1 MGASYLYTIEFHK
14 HSTLHP
20 PVSVIIKHW
29 KRWRLIKG
37 LFHYRFLEV
46 LVVARGTYVVCLMVG
61 ESPGPQRADHIWGN
75 KRAATGLKNANTH
88 PDNSALETRKLGTL
102 F

>member
-37 LFHYRFLEV
+37 LFHYRILEV
-46 LVVARGTYVVCLMVG
+46 LVVARATYVVCLKKG
-61 ESPGPQRADHIWGN
+61 EGACSLYSYP
-75 KRAATGLKNANTH
+75 L
-88 PDNSALETRKLGTL
+88 LLL
-102 F
+102 FARTT